1 LNLFESNF
9 ELSLKVRFEA
19 PQRAEVILAQGSSLN
34 WRGGSR
40 CAASSV
46 CQPAIAPEGTTMA
59 FRSTPR
65 FTRRHPKWAQAL
77 LLLATL
83 PTQGQAADNPATQTV
98 TVTGGNAANGVSL
111 AGFGDV
117 PLSRSPFSATV
128 IGLGLLQDAAITGI
142 GDLTRLDAGITDAY
156 NAPGYWGQLAVRGFT
171 LDNRYNYRRDGL
183 PINAETAIAQ
193 GNKQTLEILKGTS
206 GLQAGTSAPG
216 GLVNLIVKRPRDE
229 INSIS
234 LGYEQDGSFGAAV
247 DVGRRQ
253 GGLGWRI
260 NASADR
266 LDPSTHDSRGQRAML
281 AAAVEAQLSP
291 GSLLEAEFE
300 WSRQSQP
307 STPGFSLLG
316 NQLPNANSIDPR
328 INLNNQPWSLP
339 VVMAGRTASL
349 RYTQALGAELNL
361 VVHGMR
367 QRLDSDDRI
376 AFPYG
381 CSAEGNYDRYCS
393 NGSFDLY
400 DFRSEGERRT
410 SDALDVSVN
419 GRAQW
424 LGLGHQFNAGV
435 LATRYQARFNR
446 QAYNFAG
453 VGSIDGLSVV
463 PANATLTDEQTNRD
477 ERSTEWHL
485 QDAITLSPSW
495 SLWAGLRNSQLRRD
509 SVRTDGSRATH
520 YSQSVTTPWLALS
533 HAFNPRDLAYLSWGQ
548 GVESEVAPNRP
559 QYSNAGQALP
569 ALKSEQIEAGFKH
582 NGGALGWQ
590 VAAFDIQRPAW
601 RDVGDCSI
609 VPAGCARTADGQ
621 ARHRGIEAEADRR
634 TGAWNLRAS
643 AMALQARRQGSADAG
658 LNGLRPTNV
667 PAASL
672 KAQAAYNVAALPGLA
687 LLGFVSHEG
696 ARMVL
701 PDNSIATPGWTK
713 LDLGLRYSQKL
724 AGAQS
729 LVWRAGID
737 NLADRRAWKEAPY
750 QYEHAYLYPLAPR
763 TFHASVQASF

>member
-1 LNLFESNF
+1 
-9 ELSLKVRFEA
+9 
-19 PQRAEVILAQGSSLN
+19 
-34 WRGGSR
+34 
-40 CAASSV
+40 
-46 CQPAIAPEGTTMA
+46 MA
-59 FRSTPR
+59 FRFTPR
-65 FTRRHPKWAQAL
+65 FKLRYPAFAQAV

-83 PTQGQAADNPATQTV
+83 PAQAQVADNTATQSV
-98 TVTGGNAANGVSL
+98 TVTGSNAANSVGV
-111 AGFGDV
+111 AGFGDM
-117 PLSRSPFSATV
+117 PLTRSPFSATV
-128 IGLGLLQDAAITGI
+128 IGLGRLQDAAITGI
-142 GDLTRLDAGITDAY
+142 GDLTRLDAGTTDAY

-216 GLVNLIVKRPRDE
+216 GLVNLVVKRPRDQ
-229 INSIS
+229 ITSGS

-260 NASADR
+260 NASAER
-266 LDPSTHDSRGQRAML
+266 LDPTTRDSRGQRAL
-281 AAAVEAQLSP
+281 VAAAVEAQLNAS
-291 GSLLEAEFE
+291 SLLEAEFE

-307 STPGFSLLG
+307 STPGLSLLG
-316 NQLPNANSIDPR
+316 NQLPSANSIDPR
-328 INLNNQPWSLP
+328 INLNNQPWTLP

-349 RYTQALGAELNL
+349 RYTQALGTDFNL
-361 VVHGMR
+361 VAHGMR

-376 AFPYG
+376 AFPFGLFDPVSYD
-381 CSAEGNYDRYCS
+381 CAPCDRYS
-393 NGSFDLY
+393 SAGKFSIW

-446 QAYNFAG
+446 QAYNLVG

-463 PANATLTDEQTNRD
+463 PADPTLSDDQTNRD
-477 ERSTEWHL
+477 EGSTEWHL
-485 QDAITLSPSW
+485 QDVITLSPSW
-495 SLWAGLRNSQLRRD
+495 SLWAGLRNSQLQRD
-509 SVRTDGSRATH
+509 SVRTNGSRATH
-520 YSQSVTTPWLALS
+520 YTQNFTTPWLALS
-533 HAFNPRDLAYLSWGQ
+533 HALSPRDLAYLSWGQ

-559 QYSNAGQALP
+559 SYSNAGQALP

-582 NGGALGWQ
+582 NDGSIGWQ
-590 VAAFDIQRPAW
+590 VAAFDIRRPVW

-609 VPAGCARTADGQ
+609 AAGCTRTADGQ
-621 ARHRGIEAEADRR
+621 ARHRGMEADADWRA
-634 TGAWNLRAS
+634 GAWNLRAS
-643 AMALQARRQGSADAG
+643 AMALQARREGSADAS
-658 LNGLRPTNV
+658 LNSLRPTNV
-667 PAASL
+667 PATSL
-672 KAQAAYNVAALPGLA
+672 KAQVAYNVAALPGLA
-687 LLGFVSHEG
+687 LLGFVTHEG
-696 ARMVL
+696 ERMVL

-724 AGAQS
+724 AGKQL

-737 NLADRRAWKEAPY
+737 NLANRRAWKEAPY

>member
-1 LNLFESNF
+1 
-9 ELSLKVRFEA
+9 
-19 PQRAEVILAQGSSLN
+19 
-34 WRGGSR
+34 
-40 CAASSV
+40 
-46 CQPAIAPEGTTMA
+46 MA
-59 FRSTPR
+59 FRLTPR
-65 FTRRHPKWAQAL
+65 FKLRYPTFAQAFL
-77 LLLATL
+77 LLTTL
-83 PTQGQAADNPATQTV
+83 PVQAQSAENTATQTV
-98 TVTGGNAANGVSL
+98 TVTGSTAATSVGM
-111 AGFGDV
+111 AGFGDI
-117 PLSRSPFSATV
+117 PLTRSPFSATV

-183 PINAETAIAQ
+183 PVNAETAIAQ

-216 GLVNLIVKRPRDE
+216 GLVNLVVKRPRDQ

-234 LGYEQDGSFGAAV
+234 LGYEQDGSFAAAV
-247 DVGRRQ
+247 DIGRRR

-260 NASADR
+260 NASAER
-266 LDPSTHDSRGQRAML
+266 LDPTTHDSRGQRAMV
-281 AAAVEAQLSP
+281 AAAVEAQLNAS
-291 GSLLEAEFE
+291 SLLEAEFE

-316 NQLPNANSIDPR
+316 NQLPSANSIDPR
-328 INLNNQPWSLP
+328 INLNNQPWTLP

-349 RYTQALGAELNL
+349 RYTQALGTDVNL
-361 VVHGMR
+361 VAHGMR

-376 AFPYG
+376 AFPFGLFDPVSYD
-381 CSAEGNYDRYCS
+381 CAPCDRYAS
-393 NGSFDLY
+393 TGKFSIWDY
-400 DFRSEGERRT
+400 RSEGERRT

-424 LGLGHQFNAGV
+424 LGVGHQFNAGV

-446 QAYNFAG
+446 QAYNLVG

-463 PANATLTDEQTNRD
+463 PADPTLSDEQTNRD

-495 SLWAGLRNSQLRRD
+495 SLWAGLRNSGLQRE
-509 SVRTDGSRATH
+509 SVRTDGSRTTH
-520 YSQSVTTPWLALS
+520 YTQRFTTPWLALS
-533 HAFNPRDLAYLSWGQ
+533 HAFSPRDLAYLSWGQ

-559 QYSNAGQALP
+559 RYSNAGQALP
-569 ALKSEQIEAGFKH
+569 ALKSEQVEAGFKH
-582 NGGALGWQ
+582 NGGMLGWQ
-590 VAAFDIQRPAW
+590 VAAFDIRRPVW

-609 VPAGCARTADGQ
+609 AAGCSRTADGQ
-621 ARHRGIEAEADRR
+621 SRHRGMEAEADWRS
-634 TGAWNLRAS
+634 GAWNLRAS
-643 AMALQARRQGSADAG
+643 AMALQARREGSADTS

-667 PAASL
+667 PATSL

-687 LLGFVSHEG
+687 LLGFVTHEG
-696 ARMVL
+696 ERKVL

-724 AGAQS
+724 AGKPL

-750 QYEHAYLYPLAPR
+750 QYDHAYLYPLAPR

>member
-1 LNLFESNF
+1 
-9 ELSLKVRFEA
+9 
-19 PQRAEVILAQGSSLN
+19 
-34 WRGGSR
+34 
-40 CAASSV
+40 
-46 CQPAIAPEGTTMA
+46 MA
-59 FRSTPR
+59 FRFTPR
-65 FTRRHPKWAQAL
+65 LKLRHPAFAQAV

-83 PTQGQAADNPATQTV
+83 PTQAQVAESTATQTV
-98 TVTGGNAANGVSL
+98 TVTGSNAGNRVGV
-111 AGFGDV
+111 AGFGDI
-117 PLSRSPFSATV
+117 PLSRTPFSATV

-183 PINAETAIAQ
+183 PINAETAVAQ

-216 GLVNLIVKRPRDE
+216 GLVNLVVKRPRDQ
-229 INSIS
+229 ITSGS
-234 LGYEQDGSFGAAV
+234 LGYEQDASFGAAV

-260 NASADR
+260 NASTER
-266 LDPSTHDSRGQRAML
+266 LDPTTHDSRGQRAMV
-281 AAAVEAQLSP
+281 AAAVETQLSAS
-291 GSLLEAEFE
+291 SLLEVEFE

-307 STPGFSLLG
+307 STPGFSLLE
-316 NQLPNANSIDPR
+316 NQLPSANSIDPR
-328 INLNNQPWSLP
+328 INLNNQPWTLP

-349 RYTQALGAELNL
+349 RYTQALGTDVDL
-361 VVHGMR
+361 VAHGMR

-376 AFPYG
+376 AFPFGLFDPVSYD
-381 CSAEGNYDRYCS
+381 CAPCDRYAS
-393 NGSFDLY
+393 TGKFSIW
-400 DFRSEGERRT
+400 DFRSEGERRA
-410 SDALDVSVN
+410 SDALDVSVK

-446 QAYNFAG
+446 QAYNLVG

-463 PANATLTDEQTNRD
+463 PADPTLSDEQTHRD

-495 SLWAGLRNSQLRRD
+495 SLWAGLRNSKLQRD

-520 YSQSVTTPWLALS
+520 YIQSFTTPWLALS

-559 QYSNAGQALP
+559 RYSNAGQALP
-569 ALKSEQIEAGFKH
+569 ALKSEQVEAGFKH
-582 NGGALGWQ
+582 HGGMLVWQ
-590 VAAFDIQRPAW
+590 VAAFDIRRPVW

-609 VPAGCARTADGQ
+609 AAGCSRTADGR
-621 ARHRGIEAEADRR
+621 ARHRGMEAEADWRS
-634 TGAWNLRAS
+634 GAWNLRAS
-643 AMALQARRQGSADAG
+643 AMSLQARREGSADTS

-667 PAASL
+667 PATSL

-687 LLGFVSHEG
+687 LLGFVTHEG
-696 ARMVL
+696 ERMVL

-724 AGAQS
+724 TGKQL
-729 LVWRAGID
+729 LVWRTGID

-750 QYEHAYLYPLAPR
+750 QYDHAYLYPLAPR
-763 TFHASVQASF
+763 TFHASVQAIF

>member
-1 LNLFESNF
+1 
-9 ELSLKVRFEA
+9 
-19 PQRAEVILAQGSSLN
+19 
-34 WRGGSR
+34 
-40 CAASSV
+40 
-46 CQPAIAPEGTTMA
+46 MA
-59 FRSTPR
+59 FRFTPR
-65 FTRRHPKWAQAL
+65 LKLRHPAFAQAV

-83 PTQGQAADNPATQTV
+83 PTQAQVAESTATQTV
-98 TVTGGNAANGVSL
+98 TVTGSNAGNRVGV
-111 AGFGDV
+111 AGFGDI
-117 PLSRSPFSATV
+117 PLSRTPFSATV

-171 LDNRYNYRRDGL
+171 LNNRYNYRRDGL
-183 PINAETAIAQ
+183 PINAETAVAQ

-216 GLVNLIVKRPRDE
+216 GLVNLVVKRPRDQ
-229 INSIS
+229 ITSGS
-234 LGYEQDGSFGAAV
+234 LGYEQDASFGAAV

-260 NASADR
+260 NASTER
-266 LDPSTHDSRGQRAML
+266 LDPTTHDSRGQRAMV
-281 AAAVEAQLSP
+281 AAAVETQLNAS
-291 GSLLEAEFE
+291 SLLEVEFE

-307 STPGFSLLG
+307 STPGFSLLD
-316 NQLPNANSIDPR
+316 NQLPSANSIDPR
-328 INLNNQPWSLP
+328 INLNNQPWTLP
-339 VVMAGRTASL
+339 VVMTGRTASL
-349 RYTQALGAELNL
+349 RYTQALGTDVDL
-361 VVHGMR
+361 VAHGMR

-376 AFPYG
+376 AFPFGLFDPVSYD
-381 CSAEGNYDRYCS
+381 CAPCDRYAS
-393 NGSFDLY
+393 TGKFSIW

-446 QAYNFAG
+446 QAYNLVG

-463 PANATLTDEQTNRD
+463 PADPTLSDEQTHRD

-495 SLWAGLRNSQLRRD
+495 SLWAGLRNSKLQRD

-520 YSQSVTTPWLALS
+520 YTQSFTTPWLALS

-559 QYSNAGQALP
+559 RYSNAGQALP
-569 ALKSEQIEAGFKH
+569 ALKSEQVEAGFKH
-582 NGGALGWQ
+582 HGGMLVWQ
-590 VAAFDIQRPAW
+590 VAAFDIRRPVW

-609 VPAGCARTADGQ
+609 AAGCSRTADGR
-621 ARHRGIEAEADRR
+621 ARHRGMEAEADWRS
-634 TGAWNLRAS
+634 GAWNLRAS
-643 AMALQARRQGSADAG
+643 AMSLQARREGSADTS
-658 LNGLRPTNV
+658 LNGLRPANV
-667 PAASL
+667 PATSL

-687 LLGFVSHEG
+687 LLGFVTHEG
-696 ARMVL
+696 ERMVL

-724 AGAQS
+724 TGKQL
-729 LVWRAGID
+729 LVWRTGID

-750 QYEHAYLYPLAPR
+750 QYDHAYLYPLAPR
-763 TFHASVQASF
+763 TFHASVQAIF